1 MYKKLDHSCIR
12 TSNWGRSTLLE
23 ASTSASAIAVYARRA
38 LTARSE
44 KRIVDVVVVVVVVA
58 NIQKRSRKK

>member
-1 MYKKLDHSCIR
+1 M
-12 TSNWGRSTLLE
+12 E

-44 KRIVDVVVVVVVVA
+44 KRIVDVVVVVVVVVVA

>member
-1 MYKKLDHSCIR
+1 
-12 TSNWGRSTLLE
+12 LE

-44 KRIVDVVVVVVVVA
+44 KRIVDVVVVVVVVVA